1 VRCQANGWRLSG
13 ADLARGPCPLRR
25 PLEPLVGPAAA
36 SNLLLSGDPVIVRVC
51 SNPDPED
58 AAGYVG
64 AECAVVLADSDGP
77 ELAET
82 FEVQGR
88 VTWVRFEQGEASLRE
103 FPCFDG

>member
-1 VRCQANGWRLSG
+1 MHVATS
-13 ADLARGPCPLRR
+13 R
-25 PLEPLVGPAAA
+25 PLKPLVGPAAA

-64 AECAVVLADSDGP
+64 AECAVVLADSDRP

-88 VTWVRFEQGEASLRE
+88 VTWVVPDTTPRTAATRNASKLPRLPGSVVCE
-103 FPCFDG
+103 SLGN